1 MDFLVSNSQLGYEH
15 ISAARLNA
23 KLQTGKCL
31 PSRGARS
38 LPGLVGLE
46 RELWDPSKEPTAS
59 PPPSD
64 PPAPLRS
71 APAGFGKENTLLN
84 PKIMFL
90 VLLLLGAFFVCLFFS
105 VVGLVFFPGNSQFL
119 WFCETQ
125 VSCGMSPALQ
135 RDLDAQVPGKPAVIR
150 CLDLGQGLKGHLAPE
165 LFIHFYLSTGRAEH
179 SAPSPA
185 WAQGKIPAC
194 ARSFFMA

>member
-1 MDFLVSNSQLGYEH
+1 MDFHVSDSQLGYEH
-15 ISAARLNA
+15 ISAAQLNA

-31 PSRGARS
+31 PSRGAPSLVDRWDWRGSSGIHPRS
-38 LPGLVGLE
+38 PLHLL
-46 RELWDPSKEPTAS
+46 L
-59 PPPSD
+59 PPSA
-64 PPAPLRS
+64 PPAPLQS
-71 APAGFGKENTLLN
+71 APAGFGKENTQLN
-84 PKIMFL
+84 PEIMLL
-90 VLLLLGAFFVCLFFS
+90 VLLLVFFCVVFLS
-105 VVGLVFFPGNSQFL
+105 VDFFPGNSQFL
-119 WFCETQ
+119 WFCNTQ
-125 VSCGMSPALQ
+125 ASCGMSPALQ
-135 RDLDAQVPGKPAVIR
+135 RDLDAQVPGTPAVIR